1 MASSLRC
8 RQRRCWDLPLR
19 QASLDA
25 DQCQRKK
32 KTKGTKIS
40 ICGKD
45 FHPVSRGRAKR
56 QLEVNVETLTGTLS
70 LQSDGLF
77 YRKSCVRQLS
87 TRDRFLVFCFVGVC
101 QRQAGKETA
110 WKCLALSQRIISN
123 RRTRASTLRL
133 AVRTWNIIL
142 PGKW

>member
-8 RQRRCWDLPLR
+8 RQRRGWDLPLR
-19 QASLDA
+19 QASSG
-25 DQCQRKK
+25 RRSVPKK
-32 KTKGTKIS
+32 EKKGTKIS

-45 FHPVSRGRAKR
+45 FHPVSRGRRVKR
-56 QLEVNVETLTGTLS
+56 QMEVNVETLTGTLS

-87 TRDRFLVFCFVGVC
+87 TRDRLLVFCFVGVC

-110 WKCLALSQRIISN
+110 WEWLALSRRIISN

-133 AVRTWNIIL
+133 AVKTWNIIL